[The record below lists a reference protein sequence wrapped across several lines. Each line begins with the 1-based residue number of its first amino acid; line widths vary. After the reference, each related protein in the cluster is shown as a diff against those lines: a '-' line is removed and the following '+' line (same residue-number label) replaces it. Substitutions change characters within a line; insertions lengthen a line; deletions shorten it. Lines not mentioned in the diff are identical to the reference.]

1 MNLLVSLI
9 IFILFWWATLATI
22 FSFQMHK
29 ENEDY
34 ARRLGER
41 LPFQKVKKE
50 NYPTQLSEP
59 FTLPEIIKTLKV
71 NLNRQS
77 FDKIL
82 RIVPLKIISK

>member
-1 MNLLVSLI
+1 MNLLVALA
-9 IFILFWWATLATI
+9 IFILFWWAILATI

-34 ARRLGER
+34 ARRLGKR
-41 LPFQKVKKE
+41 LPIQKVSKP
-50 NYPTQLSEP
+50 NYPAQLSEP
-59 FTLPEIIKTLKV
+59 FTLPELVKSLKLS
-71 NLNRQS
+71 LNRLS